1 MKSDAPFSEK
11 QDSIEQRGIDNS
23 DGEASAFK
31 PAFFVLV
38 CDGRRETGKEV
49 TCALVLGLTC
59 IFRKVGTEIVGGKKR
74 ETSHPK
80 GERTGSRN
88 ECTSH

>member
-31 PAFFVLV
+31 PAFLSPSVMG
-38 CDGRRETGKEV
+38 DGETGKEV
-49 TCALVLGLTC
+49 TCALVW
-59 IFRKVGTEIVGGKKR
+59 V
-74 ETSHPK
+74 
-80 GERTGSRN
+80 
-88 ECTSH
+88 